1 MKNQDRRRND
11 QETGIAREPTIVLV
25 ERLRRAPGDD
35 AVVEELY
42 RRARAVLLSSI
53 RGMISRRL
61 RSRLDAEDVLHTAF
75 IRAMESL
82 GSFQPSDDR
91 AFFAWIHTIARHYV
105 YDVHRRHSVG
115 QVRIPGDVRVSRL
128 SWLIPRGRNRSVSS
142 DLARRESIDRMLEK
156 VRPKEAEVIRSRLID
171 GMSFESIASRWAMS
185 AESARRY
192 YSRALSRLKE
202 VVGRRKG
209 GSS

>member
-1 MKNQDRRRND
+1 MKNKERGSDH
-11 QETGIAREPTIVLV
+11 QETASARESTIVLV
-25 ERLRRAPGDD
+25 ERLRRAPDDD
-35 AVVEELY
+35 AAVEELY
-42 RRARAVLLSSI
+42 RRARAVLLASI
-53 RGMISRRL
+53 RGAISRRL

-75 IRAMESL
+75 IRAMETL

-91 AFFAWIHTIARHYV
+91 AFFAWIHTIARHHV

-128 SWLIPRGRNRSVSS
+128 AWLTPRGRNRSVSS

-171 GMSFESIASRWAMS
+171 GMSFESIASRWALS

-202 VVGRRKG
+202 VARRRKG
-209 GSS
+209 ESS

>member
-1 MKNQDRRRND
+1 M
-11 QETGIAREPTIVLV
+11 ESREPEPGIREADRTPTATLVLV
-25 ERLRRAPGDD
+25 DRIRSDPYDAP
-35 AVVEELY
+35 AVEEVYL
-42 RRARAVLLSSI
+42 RARAVLLASI

-128 SWLIPRGRNRSVSS
+128 AWLTPRGRNRSVSS

-202 VVGRRKG
+202 VVGRLKG